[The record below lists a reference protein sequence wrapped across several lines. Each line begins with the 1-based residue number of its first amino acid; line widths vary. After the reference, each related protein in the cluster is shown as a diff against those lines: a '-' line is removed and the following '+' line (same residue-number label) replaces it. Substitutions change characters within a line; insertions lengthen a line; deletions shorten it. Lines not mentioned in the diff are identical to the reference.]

1 MPAAGTALSVSEA
14 RGPNTAAHGNHSK
27 ELKIQAPK
35 NAAVKCILSRGP
47 RVLPW
52 RRMTPGNGERFRV
65 GSAVPPLQGAG
76 EWPPPVLDVFQLV
89 SVRLPRSPR
98 QDAEAEEPCLVLG
111 YISPSPKCVAF
122 GSQVSFLPLVSL
134 LYLNSLSCRLSSQHL
149 TLQRFVHAASSY
161 SISVSN

>member
-65 GSAVPPLQGAG
+65 GSGPTSAGRWRVAPSCARCVSAGLRAAAPLAPPGRRGRGALPGARLHQPLAQVRRLREPGQLSSVGFSFVPEL
-76 EWPPPVLDVFQLV
+76 
-89 SVRLPRSPR
+89 
-98 QDAEAEEPCLVLG
+98 
-111 YISPSPKCVAF
+111 
-122 GSQVSFLPLVSL
+122 SFLPSV
-134 LYLNSLSCRLSSQHL
+134 LSTSYVTGVRSCCLK
-149 TLQRFVHAASSY
+149 LQYFS
-161 SISVSN
+161 